1 MEAGAVNFTYFLFF
15 LFILF
20 GTLIITYWA
29 SQREKT
35 TRQFYTVSGS
45 LTGMQNGLAIAGDF
59 MSAASFLGITGAI
72 ALKGFDGFIYSIG
85 FLVSFLLLLFVIA
98 EPIRNIGKF
107 TLGDVIHTRFP
118 VAKIRF
124 ITSVSTIIISI
135 MYMIPQLVAAGLV
148 IHLLLNV
155 NYNICVLIIGVL
167 MVFYVVFGGM
177 MAASWVQIIKTVLLL
192 SGTLLIVLII
202 FARFHWNFFSLID
215 QIPDK
220 SPLADH
226 FFMPWHLFDNPFEAL
241 SLNLTL
247 ILGTAGLPH
256 ILIRFYTVKDKVA
269 VRQSVLAS
277 SWLIGLFYLMTL
289 VLGFGVVVLVGP
301 EHLIAIDPSGNLA
314 APLLAHKV
322 GGEFLTAFIS
332 AVAFATILA
341 VVTGL
346 VVAST
351 SSFAYDIYNHILR
364 KGEATEREQL
374 RMAKMAAAVIGVV
387 AIVLSLN
394 LKNMNVTFLVSL
406 TFSVAAS
413 TNLPLLLFTLYWK
426 RFNVAGAITGM
437 VTGLGASL
445 ICVLMGPIMMGQAH
459 ALIPL
464 ENPGIVSIPLGFL
477 GAVVGTYLSKVPQDE
492 RAFHLIQLKGH
503 TGASWEQKRG

>member
-1 MEAGAVNFTYFLFF
+1 MNLTYFLFF

-45 LTGMQNGLAIAGDF
+45 LTGAQNGLAIAGDF

-72 ALKGFDGFIYSIG
+72 ALKGFDGFIYSLG
-85 FLVSFLLLLFVIA
+85 FLVSFLVLLIVIA

-118 VAKIRF
+118 CSKIRLL
-124 ITSVSTIIISI
+124 TSISTIIISI

-148 IHLLLNV
+148 IHLLLQV
-155 NYNICVLIIGVL
+155 NYNICVIIIGIL
-167 MVFYVVFGGM
+167 MVLYVVFGGM
-177 MAASWVQIIKTVLLL
+177 MAASWVQIVKTVLLL
-192 SGTLLIVLII
+192 SGTLLIVLIVLS
-202 FARFHWNFFSLID
+202 RFHWNLFSLID
-215 QIPDK
+215 QIPEK
-220 SPLADH
+220 SPLGQH
-226 FFMPWHLFDNPFEAL
+226 FFLPGHLFDNAIEAL

-256 ILIRFYTVKDKVA
+256 ILIRFYTVKDKQA
-269 VRQSVLAS
+269 VRKSVLTS
-277 SWLIGLFYLMTL
+277 SWLIGFFYLMTL
-289 VLGFGVVVLVGP
+289 ILGFGVVVLVGAD
-301 EHLIAIDPSGNLA
+301 HVVSIDPSGNLA
-314 APLLAHKV
+314 APLLAYKV

-351 SSFAYDIYNHILR
+351 SSFAYDIYNHLIR
-364 KGEATEREQL
+364 GGQASEREQL
-374 RMAKMAAAVIGVV
+374 RMAKIAAAIIGVV

-413 TNLPLLLFTLYWK
+413 INLPLIIFTLYWS
-426 RFNVAGAITGM
+426 RFNVTGAVTGM
-437 VTGLGASL
+437 LTGLLASL
-445 ICVLMGPIMMGQAH
+445 VCVALGPIIMDPFHGIIH
-459 ALIPL
+459 YKALIPL
-464 ENPGIVSIPLGFL
+464 ENPGIISIPSGFL
-477 GAVVGTYLSKVPQDE
+477 GAVLGTLLSKAPQDD
-492 RAFHLIQLKGH
+492 RAFYLIQYQGH
-503 TGASWEQKRG
+503 SGFRLNKQ